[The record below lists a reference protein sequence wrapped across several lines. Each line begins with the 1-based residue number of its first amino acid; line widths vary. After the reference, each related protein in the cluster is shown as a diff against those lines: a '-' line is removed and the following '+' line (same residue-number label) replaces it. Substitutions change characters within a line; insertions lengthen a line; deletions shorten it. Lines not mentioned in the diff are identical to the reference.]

1 MLFLLGACTS
11 SRWVV
16 TERGIIDSSRQP
28 MIIGETNS
36 ILLSDSADV
45 SDPVMRFEAF
55 DIVDKRFSERV
66 QVERTVQKYRPK
78 WGFLTIGLAGATFA
92 VLAANT
98 DTIFPSQTVNRNV
111 AMNLAG
117 GMLAALSFSN
127 MKPVGDPIYT
137 GETELKRRSGYQVMT
152 DTLSTNAAEVRDDID
167 LDISIGDEVLVNR
180 DDILLNEG
188 TFEINLGNLIS
199 EFTGEIDSSSV
210 VEVRIDYNDHRSEY
224 EVPVPQFLEPFIRI
238 TEPVASIR
246 NSPAE
251 NEFNLVTEVG
261 NESTLPYIGPGPDG
275 WQRVR
280 FGGSEVY
287 VANRAGTI
295 EWMSTSDESVS
306 TIFEFEEVPFG
317 EIDVENSV
325 PVLKDREAD
334 DRAIILTA
342 TRNESR
348 REYLSRDRELF
359 RFYMR
364 YALQMDEEQISEVI
378 LESEEFDNPFF
389 NDLAKMDSTGTLTI
403 YVNGQAQVDTTG
415 AILIETEEGKV
426 DLAESLSQGIG
437 RIESQE
443 TLILVDL
450 EYESVEPDAGSRAPE
465 AEPAT
470 ILQRFSDRILL
481 QHPNT
486 AILFSHRPDQT
497 SSLFVKSGVENRRH
511 HIFMYYFAEALKRR
525 NSEVSEILRHLR
537 NHVDYT
543 SRRLHDRPQEL
554 QAFGNFTIDLAQ

>member
-1 MLFLLGACTS
+1 
-11 SRWVV
+11 
-16 TERGIIDSSRQP
+16 
-28 MIIGETNS
+28 
-36 ILLSDSADV
+36 
-45 SDPVMRFEAF
+45 
-55 DIVDKRFSERV
+55 
-66 QVERTVQKYRPK
+66 
-78 WGFLTIGLAGATFA
+78 
-92 VLAANT
+92 
-98 DTIFPSQTVNRNV
+98 
-111 AMNLAG
+111 
-117 GMLAALSFSN
+117 
-127 MKPVGDPIYT
+127 
-137 GETELKRRSGYQVMT
+137 
-152 DTLSTNAAEVRDDID
+152 
-167 LDISIGDEVLVNR
+167 
-180 DDILLNEG
+180 
-188 TFEINLGNLIS
+188 
-199 EFTGEIDSSSV
+199 
-210 VEVRIDYNDHRSEY
+210 
-224 EVPVPQFLEPFIRI
+224 
-238 TEPVASIR
+238 
-246 NSPAE
+246 
-251 NEFNLVTEVG
+251 
-261 NESTLPYIGPGPDG
+261 
-275 WQRVR
+275 
-280 FGGSEVY
+280 
-287 VANRAGTI
+287 
-295 EWMSTSDESVS
+295 MSTSDESVS

-415 AILIETEEGKV
+415 AILIETEEGRV